1 MAAISHV
8 TRRTP
13 SPALAGAGARFQH
26 LSALESQVLIPPLL
40 EFHTENLF
48 DLSPYVQAKID
59 SLRERSEFSLHCVG
73 LSLGSADGIA
83 QDHIEKV
90 RRAVDRYQPLL
101 FSDHVCWNRI
111 GGVSVPDL
119 LPVPFEISALNILA
133 ANISRVQDTLRRR
146 VSIEN
151 LSYYLRYESS
161 SMGEAE
167 FLSELC
173 ARTGCGMLLDINNL
187 EINRRNFGVDPDA
200 FLVSLRPDHVDEY
213 HLAGGEQT
221 SSGWIDTHSRPVDD
235 STWSLFRRAL
245 EIIGPRHTIVEWDQ
259 DIPELNVLL
268 EQTAHAAHHLEQ
280 LNLAEAMG

>member
-1 MAAISHV
+1 M
-8 TRRTP
+8 
-13 SPALAGAGARFQH
+13 PALAGAGARFQH
-26 LSALESQVLIPPLL
+26 LSALESRVAIPPLL

-48 DLSPYVQAKID
+48 DLSPDAQARID
-59 SLRERSEFSLHCVG
+59 RLRERCEFSLHCVG
-73 LSLGSADGIA
+73 LSLGSADGVD

-119 LPVPFEISALNILA
+119 LPLPFEKSALNTLA
-133 ANISRVQDTLRRR
+133 SNISHVQDTLHRRA
-146 VSIEN
+146 SIEN

-161 SMGEAE
+161 SMGEAQ

-173 ARTGCGMLLDINNL
+173 ARTGCGVLLDINNL
-187 EINRRNFGVDPDA
+187 EINRRNFGIDPDA
-200 FLVSLRPDHVDEY
+200 FLQSLRPNDVDEY

-221 SSGWIDTHSRPVDD
+221 SNGWIDTHSRQVDD
-235 STWSLFRRAL
+235 STWTLFRKSL
-245 EIIGPRHTIVEWDQ
+245 EVIGPRHTIVEWDQ

-268 EQTAHAAHHLEQ
+268 EQTARAASHLGRSS
-280 LNLAEAMG
+280 LAEVMA